1 MQSDTN
7 FLALIPARYASSRFP
22 GKPLALVKGRP
33 MIHRVYEQASKAFEY
48 VCVATDDPRI
58 FDTVKGFGGEAVM
71 TAETHQSGT
80 DRCLEALKL
89 YEKEYSTAF
98 DVVVNVQG
106 DEPFIRP
113 EQLLEVKECFSD
125 PEVEIATLVKKIESS
140 RDLFNPNTPKVVVSS
155 DWHALYFSRT
165 PIPFARDM
173 ELTDDFVRQARFY
186 KHIGL
191 YGYRSRTLE
200 KICALPQSY
209 LEKCEK
215 LEQLRW
221 LENGFDIKV
230 ALTEYQTH
238 AVDTPE
244 DLDFLNNSS
253 F

>member
-33 MIHRVYEQASKAFEY
+33 MIQRVYEQASKAFEY
-48 VCVATDDPRI
+48 VCVATDDSRI

-89 YEKEYSTAF
+89 YEKEHSIVF

-113 EQLLEVKECFSD
+113 EQLLELKECFSD
-125 PEVEIATLVKKIESS
+125 PEVEIATLVKKIES
-140 RDLFNPNTPKVVVSS
+140 RTELFNLNTPKVVVSS

-165 PIPFARDM
+165 PIPFARDK
-173 ELTDDFVRQARFY
+173 ELTDEFIKQARYY

-191 YGYRSRTLE
+191 YGYRSRVLE
-200 KICALPQSY
+200 KICTLPQSY
-209 LEKCEK
+209 LEMSEK

-230 ALTEYQTH
+230 AITEYQTH